1 MADGRDGRGWWR
13 DALCPRCLRPSTDIA
28 HDLLRIV
35 RVRSSVGEGGGVAGV
50 RVCGELGVLVRDLVA
65 VAEHLGRKRWW
76 NLGDQGS

>member
-1 MADGRDGRGWWR
+1 MHTSTLSATEHRHR
-13 DALCPRCLRPSTDIA
+13 PRPSGDC
-28 HDLLRIV
+28 
-35 RVRSSVGEGGGVAGV
+35 SGSVGEGGGIVDV